1 MKYKGQNVAVLGCGR
16 SGQAAARLARREG
29 ALVTVF
35 DDGDSGNLHS
45 VVTGLRDDGCSGF
58 IGHEALAAD
67 VAGFDLAIISPGI
80 ALDQELAGR
89 FACAGI
95 SIIGEMEFAFP
106 FCSARIVG
114 VTGTNGKTTT
124 VELIETM
131 FNACGE
137 PTVAAGNYGRPLSE
151 IVAASET
158 YSTVALEISSFQLE
172 AVEEFRPEVAVWT
185 NFAPDHL
192 DRYSGVEQYRAAK
205 MRLFE
210 NQTND
215 DWAVLNLMDGITGLE
230 AGTCTFSAFDDSA
243 DYHLENNVIMEGA
256 NELISMD
263 DIAIR
268 GLHNAE
274 NVMAALAVGNIHGH
288 SPDSLV
294 AAIAAYNPPAHRCEA
309 AGIVEGVFFI
319 NDSKATNLHALQS
332 ALVSLHDGKGIILIA
347 GGKDKGLPFAGLGE
361 YVADYAEHV
370 VLIGEV
376 REPLAR
382 AWGNHVDCR
391 TAADMQEAV
400 NCAASLARPGQ
411 TVLFAPGTS
420 SFDMF
425 SGYEE
430 RGEAFCEAIK
440 NLTQPTTSNE

>member
-35 DDGDSGNLHS
+35 DDGDSAKVRS
-45 VVTGLRDDGCSGF
+45 VAAKLREEGCVNC
-58 IGHEALAAD
+58 IGAEALEAD
-67 VAGFDLAIISPGI
+67 VAGFDLVIISPGI
-80 ALDQELAGR
+80 SLAQELAGR
-89 FACAGI
+89 FTLAGI

-124 VELIETM
+124 VELIEKM
-131 FNACGE
+131 LNACGE
-137 PTVAAGNYGRPLSE
+137 PTVAAGNYGPPLSE
-151 IVAASET
+151 IVSASET

-172 AVEEFRPEVAVWT
+172 AVEGFRPEVAVWT

-192 DRYSGVEQYRAAK
+192 DRYTDVEQYRAAK

-215 DWAVLNLMDGITGLE
+215 DWAVLNLREGITGIE
-230 AGTCTFSAFDDSA
+230 ASTCTFSAFDDSA
-243 DYHLENNVIMEGA
+243 DYHLDDNVIMVGA
-256 NELISMD
+256 KELVRMD
-263 DIAIR
+263 DMAMR
-268 GLHNAE
+268 GRHNAE

-288 SPDSLV
+288 SSDSLV
-294 AAIAAYNPPAHRCEA
+294 AAIAAYSPPPHRCEP
-309 AGIVEGVFFI
+309 VGVVDGVSFI

-332 ALVSLHDGKGIILIA
+332 ALVSLHEGKDIILIA
-347 GGKDKGLPFAGLGE
+347 GGKDKGLPFGDLGE
-361 YVADYAEHV
+361 YVAEYAEHV

-376 REPLAR
+376 RETLAR
-382 AWGNHVDCR
+382 VWSDHVDCK
-391 TAADMQEAV
+391 TAASMQEAV
-400 NCAASLARPGQ
+400 SCAAALARPGQ

-425 SGYEE
+425 SGYEA
-430 RGEAFCEAIK
+430 RGEAFCAAV
-440 NLTQPTTSNE
+440 NHLTQPTTPNE

>member
-1 MKYKGQNVAVLGCGR
+1 VAVLGCGR
-16 SGQAAARLARREG
+16 SGKAAARLAGREG
-29 ALVTVF
+29 ARVTVF
-35 DDGDSGNLHS
+35 DDGCSGKIDS
-45 VVTGLRDDGCSGF
+45 VVTELREEGCEFF
-58 IGHEALAAD
+58 IGSEALEAD
-67 VAGFDLAIISPGI
+67 VAEFDLAIISPGI
-80 ALDQELAGR
+80 ALDQELARR
-89 FACAGI
+89 FTIAGI
-95 SIIGEMEFAFP
+95 PLIGEMEFAFP

-151 IVAASET
+151 IVTASET

-172 AVEEFRPEVAVWT
+172 TVEEFRPEVAVWT

-192 DRYSGVEQYRAAK
+192 DRYPDIEQYRAAK

-215 DWAVLNLMDGITGLE
+215 DWAVLNLRDGITGIE
-230 AGTCTFSAFDDSA
+230 AGTCTFSAFDDRA
-243 DYHLENNVIMEGA
+243 DYHLENNVIMQGTK
-256 NELISMD
+256 ELVSMD

-268 GLHNAE
+268 GRHNAE

-294 AAIAAYNPPAHRCEA
+294 AAIASYNSPAHRCEPV
-309 AGIVEGVFFI
+309 GIVDGVCFI

-332 ALVSLHDGKGIILIA
+332 ALVSLHEGKGIILIA
-347 GGKDKGLPFAGLGE
+347 GGKDKGLPFEDLRE
-361 YVADYAEHV
+361 CVAEYAEHV
-370 VLIGEV
+370 VLIGET
-376 REPLAR
+376 RETLAR
-382 AWGNHVDCR
+382 VWGNHVDCR
-391 TAADMQEAV
+391 TATDLQEAV
-400 NCAASLARPGQ
+400 ACAAALARPGQ

-425 SGYEE
+425 SGYEA
-430 RGEAFCEAIK
+430 RGEAFCDAV
-440 NLTQPTTSNE
+440 NHLTQPTTKNE